1 MNLMAETGTNWNWIF
16 GGAFALV
23 ALWAFVYARA
33 VPQGG
38 ARWWALALATA
49 GLTLAG
55 TLAGEG
61 LAATLLID
69 AAALSAVA
77 LVLADRSPAARRAA
91 RVYLV
96 MTLAAIACLLL
107 AERLAAG
114 GVQPAYPL
122 DRVVS
127 WLLLAGF
134 ALKLALVPVYFWL
147 PAVAESAAPVS
158 LVLIISVV
166 DIAAFR
172 ELVHFRQAMP
182 WVFDQHQAVWLAVAL
197 LSMFI
202 GALLALG
209 QKNLRRML
217 AFSTIDDMGYL
228 LLGVVAGT
236 PAGLTGAL
244 LGALAHA
251 LFKLL
256 LFGAVGVAE
265 NGLGRALTLADR
277 GLGCRYPRSAA
288 AFVVGALGMIGV
300 PPMIGFAGR
309 WRIYL
314 SGVELGGVWLGL
326 AMALA
331 TVLALF
337 YYVRAVHR
345 VWLGPSDAPAGERCE
360 PKLAGGLMVA
370 LIAAVI
376 VLGLIPAWL
385 LAI

>member
-1 MNLMAETGTNWNWIF
+1 MTLMAETATHWNWIF
-16 GGAFALV
+16 GGAFALA

-49 GLTLAG
+49 GLAVAG

-61 LAATLLID
+61 LAATLLVD
-69 AAALSAVA
+69 AAALCAVA
-77 LVLADRSPAARRAA
+77 LVFSDRNPAARRAA
-91 RVYLV
+91 RLYLV
-96 MTLAAIACLLL
+96 VTLAAVACLLL
-107 AERLAAG
+107 AERLAG
-114 GVQPAYPL
+114 GAQPAYPL
-122 DRVVS
+122 DRLVS
-127 WLLLAGF
+127 GLLLAGF
-134 ALKLALVPVYFWL
+134 ALKLALAPVYFWL

-158 LVLIISVV
+158 VVLIISVV

-172 ELVHFRQAMP
+172 ELVHFRTAMP

-197 LSMFI
+197 LSMFL

-265 NGLGRALTLADR
+265 HGLGHPLTLADR
-277 GLGCRYPRSAA
+277 GLGCRFPRSAA

-314 SGVELGGVWLGL
+314 SGVELGGAWLGL

-345 VWLGPSDAPAGERCE
+345 VWLGPSVTPAGERCE
-360 PKLAGGLMVA
+360 PKLAGGLLVA

>member
-1 MNLMAETGTNWNWIF
+1 MRIA
-16 GGAFALV
+16 AFLFAC
-23 ALWAFVYARA
+23 
-33 VPQGG
+33 
-38 ARWWALALATA
+38 
-49 GLTLAG
+49 TLAG
-55 TLAGEG
+55 
-61 LAATLLID
+61 
-69 AAALSAVA
+69 SVH
-77 LVLADRSPAARRAA
+77 
-91 RVYLV
+91 
-96 MTLAAIACLLL
+96 
-107 AERLAAG
+107 AG
-114 GVQPAYPL
+114 GIDRLKAFVAGARTAEADFVQTVS
-122 DRVVS
+122 DRQGRITQQVS
-127 WLLLAGF
+127 G
-134 ALKLALVPVYFWL
+134 K
-147 PAVAESAAPVS
+147 
-158 LVLIISVV
+158 
-166 DIAAFR
+166 
-172 ELVHFRQAMP
+172 M
-182 WVFDQHQAVWLAVAL
+182 
-197 LSMFI
+197 
-202 GALLALG
+202 
-209 QKNLRRML
+209 
-217 AFSTIDDMGYL
+217 AFSRPGRFRWDYTAPYEQVIVGDGSRLWLYDVDL
-228 LLGVVAGT
+228 DQVSVKPLGDVVAGT

-265 NGLGRALTLADR
+265 HGLGRPLTLADR

-314 SGVELGGVWLGL
+314 SGVELGGAWLGL

-345 VWLGPSDAPAGERCE
+345 VWLGPSQAPAGERCE
-360 PKLAGGLMVA
+360 PKLAGGLLVA

>member
-1 MNLMAETGTNWNWIF
+1 MTLLAETGTHWNWIF

-49 GLTLAG
+49 VLTVAG
-55 TLAGEG
+55 TLAAEG
-61 LAATLLID
+61 MAATLLID
-69 AAALSAVA
+69 AAALCAVA
-77 LVLADRSPAARRAA
+77 LIFSDRNPAARRAA
-91 RVYLV
+91 RIYLV

-107 AERLAAG
+107 AERLAGAT
-114 GVQPAYPL
+114 QPAYPL

-127 WLLLAGF
+127 GLLLAGF
-134 ALKLALVPVYFWL
+134 ALKLALAPVYFWL

-158 LVLIISVV
+158 VVLIISVV

-172 ELVHFRQAMP
+172 ELMHFRTAMP

-197 LSMFI
+197 LSMFL

-236 PAGLTGAL
+236 EAGLTGAL

-265 NGLGRALTLADR
+265 NGLGRPLTLADR

-288 AFVVGALGMIGV
+288 AFIAGALGMIGV

-314 SGVELGGVWLGL
+314 AGVELGGVWLGL

-345 VWLGPSDAPAGERCE
+345 VWLGPSQTPAGERCE
-360 PKLAGGLMVA
+360 PKLAGGLLVA

>member
-1 MNLMAETGTNWNWIF
+1 MIARDAEP
-16 GGAFALV
+16 ADLPA
-23 ALWAFVYARA
+23 
-33 VPQGG
+33 
-38 ARWWALALATA
+38 
-49 GLTLAG
+49 
-55 TLAGEG
+55 E
-61 LAATLLID
+61 LAATAKKLRGQF
-69 AAALSAVA
+69 AALAPQRRWLKAQPDGPELDVDA
-77 LVLADRSPAARRAA
+77 CVRNHADRAAGHPPDRGGFLAQA
-91 RVYLV
+91 RCERDL
-96 MTLAAIACLLL
+96 ACLLL
-107 AERLAAG
+107 AERLAGAA
-114 GVQPAYPL
+114 QPAYPL

-127 WLLLAGF
+127 GLLLAGF
-134 ALKLALVPVYFWL
+134 ALKLALAPVYFWL

-158 LVLIISVV
+158 VVLIISVV

-172 ELVHFRQAMP
+172 ELVHFRTAMP

-197 LSMFI
+197 LSMFL

-236 PAGLTGAL
+236 EAGLTGAL

-265 NGLGRALTLADR
+265 NGLGRPLTLADR

-288 AFVVGALGMIGV
+288 AFIAGALGMIGV

-314 SGVELGGVWLGL
+314 AGVELGGVWLGL

-337 YYVRAVHR
+337 YYVRAMHR
-345 VWLGPSDAPAGERCE
+345 VWLGPSEAPAGERRE
-360 PKLAGGLMVA
+360 PKLAGGLLVA

>member
-1 MNLMAETGTNWNWIF
+1 MTLLAETGTHWNWIF

-49 GLTLAG
+49 VLAVAG
-55 TLAGEG
+55 TLAAEG

-69 AAALSAVA
+69 AAALCAVA
-77 LVLADRSPAARRAA
+77 LVFSDRKPAARRAA

-96 MTLAAIACLLL
+96 MTLAAVACLLL
-107 AERLAAG
+107 AERLAGAA
-114 GVQPAYPL
+114 QPAYPL

-127 WLLLAGF
+127 GLLLAGF
-134 ALKLALVPVYFWL
+134 ALKLALAPVYFWL

-158 LVLIISVV
+158 VVLIVSVV

-172 ELVHFRQAMP
+172 ELAHFRTAMP

-197 LSMFI
+197 LSMFL

-265 NGLGRALTLADR
+265 HGLGRALTLADR

-314 SGVELGGVWLGL
+314 SGVELGGAWLGL

-345 VWLGPSDAPAGERCE
+345 VWLGPSQAPAGERCE
-360 PKLAGGLMVA
+360 PKLAGGFLVA